1 MSRAKHDTESLFECA
16 ASIPMEHGLGKIS
29 SKMFIAYPMSDVYD
43 GSLENCMQALGRINV
58 SAQAGAFMITSKL
71 FR

>member
-1 MSRAKHDTESLFECA
+1 
-16 ASIPMEHGLGKIS
+16 MEHGLGKIS